1 MSFQWEHST
10 SNFFHIKGS
19 SHIITQMWAAFCLR
33 VAEIGTHCLDA
44 FPVTHR
50 LKIHTAIVATTVYL
64 LKPKE
69 CSPSSSVFF
78 LCSTKILNLERNTKV
93 IWIYP
98 FPSKENSQL
107 NFSSSQSLPL
117 VPQHASVFHR
127 AFLVLLHKLEMFLP
141 SHFWLYC
148 FSCLEFLPSC
158 QYKSQLPLQIP
169 KKPSPNSM
177 GPVIPS
183 SFFEMRLSSLNSY
196 SLWPLWCYLT
206 DSWYVFINFPVL
218 RRIYVYKKL

>member
-1 MSFQWEHST
+1 MWGA
-10 SNFFHIKGS
+10 FH
-19 SHIITQMWAAFCLR
+19 LR

-50 LKIHTAIVATTVYL
+50 LKIHTAIYL

-69 CSPSSSVFF
+69 CSPSSSVCF

-98 FPSKENSQL
+98 FPSKEKCQL
-107 NFSSSQSLPL
+107 DFPSSESLPL
-117 VPQHASVFHR
+117 GPQHASVFHR
-127 AFLVLLHKLEMFLP
+127 AFLVLLHKLETFLP

-148 FSCLEFLPSC
+148 FSC
-158 QYKSQLPLQIP
+158 QYKSYPPFQIP

-183 SFFEMRLSSLNSY
+183 SFFEMKLNSLNSY
-196 SLWPLWCYLT
+196 SLWPLRCYLT
-206 DSWYVFINFPVL
+206 DSWYVFMNFL
-218 RRIYVYKKL
+218 IHKRTYVYKKL